1 MSIEKQIIELS
12 DKQQTLDCH
21 QAQLWKTLIQLEHL
35 HLNTNSDLSSKAVSS
50 NQLKQSK
57 ICQIGKLI
65 YWTMTLQ
72 LTERLSRRKIAQL
85 ISHSGLFDTGY
96 YWQQNP
102 EIKKSGEDPLGHYID
117 IGADQGAEPNPL
129 FDTAYYLKN
138 NPEVVTS
145 EMNPLAHYLS
155 IGTSQ
160 GKNPHPL
167 FDTAYYL
174 KNNPEVVTSG
184 INPLAHYL
192 SIGTSQGKTPH
203 PLFDTAYYLKN
214 NPEVVTAGINPL
226 THYLSIGTSQGKN
239 PHPLF
244 DTAYYLKNNP
254 EVTTS
259 GMNSLVHYLGTET
272 SQGKNPHPLF
282 DTFYYLKNNP
292 EVITLGLN
300 PLVHYVTR
308 RKQDNDY
315 PILFANNLPLVAS
328 ELTSIL
334 SKTKILLP
342 LLEEAKN
349 VFFLEY
355 EQPEVS
361 VIVPVYNKLEYTLRC
376 LKSLMYQATSTA
388 FEVIIADDHS
398 IDSTQEAL
406 SSIEGLKYIRNPE
419 NYGFLKSCNYASQA
433 ARGQY
438 IVILNND
445 TIALKNWLEEL
456 ISPFT
461 TQEKVGLVGSM
472 LLYPDGTLQ
481 EAGGLIWNDGSGWN
495 FGRGQDPNIC
505 EYNFVR
511 QTDYCSGASIAL
523 TTQLWRQLE
532 GFDPLFSPAYYEDT
546 DLAFRVR
553 QSGYKVVYTPF
564 SKIIHFEGISSGTD
578 LNSGVKR
585 YQLVNQPKFLKRW
598 QDDLVKFPASPQ
610 SLRDVNY
617 HRNICYKL
625 LWIDATTPTPDQDSG
640 SGDVFNFFQV
650 IQQENWSTT
659 FIPDNFCYDNKYTK
673 SLQRMGVQ
681 CIYSPYWKS
690 VQDYLRDNGKDFD
703 VIVLSRVVIASKY
716 IALLREYAPQA
727 KIVFNTV
734 DLHFLRQS
742 RTVDVLDQL
751 DSVDE
756 VAKTFR
762 DEILTI
768 SQSDLTIVVSPIEE
782 NLVRTIMPSAKLA
795 IIPIIREIP
804 GCENGF
810 RNRQDIGFIGGFNHP
825 PNVDAIHF
833 FVSDIWPL
841 VVSQLPTCRF
851 IIAGSKIP
859 DDIIDLASE
868 NVIVKGFVADLGDL
882 FKNIRLSVAPLRFG
896 AGMKGKVVSSL
907 SYGVPVVATSLATEG
922 MGVTSEREAIITDRP
937 EQFAQA
943 IVDVYTSQEKWS
955 HLSNNG
961 LRFSQDHFSIE
972 AVSVKINEV
981 FNELIDIDS
990 KF

>member
-1 MSIEKQIIELS
+1 
-12 DKQQTLDCH
+12 
-21 QAQLWKTLIQLEHL
+21 
-35 HLNTNSDLSSKAVSS
+35 
-50 NQLKQSK
+50 
-57 ICQIGKLI
+57 
-65 YWTMTLQ
+65 
-72 LTERLSRRKIAQL
+72 
-85 ISHSGLFDTGY
+85 
-96 YWQQNP
+96 
-102 EIKKSGEDPLGHYID
+102 
-117 IGADQGAEPNPL
+117 
-129 FDTAYYLKN
+129 
-138 NPEVVTS
+138 
-145 EMNPLAHYLS
+145 LAHYLS

-174 KNNPEVVTSG
+174 KNNPEVVT
-184 INPLAHYL
+184 
-192 SIGTSQGKTPH
+192 
-203 PLFDTAYYLKN
+203 
-214 NPEVVTAGINPL
+214 AGI
-226 THYLSIGTSQGKN
+226 
-239 PHPLF
+239 
-244 DTAYYLKNNP
+244 
-254 EVTTS
+254 
-259 GMNSLVHYLGTET
+259 
-272 SQGKNPHPLF
+272 
-282 DTFYYLKNNP
+282 
-292 EVITLGLN
+292 N
-300 PLVHYVTR
+300 PLVHYVTIS
-308 RKQDNDY
+308 KKNNDY
-315 PILFANNLPLVAS
+315 PILFADNLPLVAS
-328 ELTSIL
+328 DLTFIL
-334 SKTKILLP
+334 SKTEILLP

-349 VFFLEY
+349 ISFLEY

-361 VIVPVYNKLEYTLRC
+361 IIIPVYNKLEYTLRC
-376 LKSLMYQATSTA
+376 LKSLMYQKIRTT
-388 FEVIIADDHS
+388 FEVIVADDCS
-398 IDSTQEAL
+398 TDSTQEAL
-406 SSIEGLKYIRNPE
+406 SSIERLKYIRNPE
-419 NYGFLKSCNYASQA
+419 NYGFLNSCNHASQE

-445 TIALKNWLEEL
+445 TIALENWLEEL

-461 TQEKVGLVGSM
+461 TQEEVGLVGSM

-511 QTDYCSGASIAL
+511 ETDYCSGASIAL
-523 TTQLWRQLE
+523 RTQLWRKLE
-532 GFDPLFSPAYYEDT
+532 GFDPLFLPAYYEDT

-553 QSGYKVVYTPF
+553 QAGYKVIYTPL

-598 QDDLVKFPASPQ
+598 QDYLVKFPASPQ
-610 SLRDVNY
+610 SLQDVNY
-617 HRNICYKL
+617 HRNICHKL

-650 IQQENWSTT
+650 IQQENWNVT
-659 FIPDNFCYDNKYTK
+659 FIPDNFLYDDKYTK

-681 CIYSPYWKS
+681 CIYTPYWKS
-690 VQDYLRDNGKDFD
+690 VQDYLQYNGKNFD

-795 IIPIIREIP
+795 IIPIIREIH

-868 NVIVKGFVADLGDL
+868 NVIIKGFVADLGDL

-922 MGVTSEREAIITDRP
+922 MGLTSEREAIITDLP
-937 EQFAQA
+937 EQFAQS
-943 IVDVYTSQEKWS
+943 IVNVYTSQEKWS
-955 HLSNNG
+955 YLSNNG
-961 LRFSQDHFSIE
+961 LKFSQDHFSIE
-972 AVSVKINEV
+972 AVSVTINEV
-981 FNELIDIDS
+981 LNELIDIDS
-990 KF
+990 RF

>member
-21 QAQLWKTLIQLEHL
+21 QAQLWKTLIQLEYL
-35 HLNTNSDLSSKAVSS
+35 YLNASSDLSSKAVRS

-65 YWTMTLQ
+65 YWAMTLQ
-72 LTERLSRRKIAQL
+72 LTERLSRRKMAQL

-138 NPEVVTS
+138 HPEVVTS
-145 EMNPLAHYLS
+145 GMNPLAHYLS

-174 KNNPEVVTSG
+174 KNNPEVVTAG
-184 INPLAHYL
+184 INPLA
-192 SIGTSQGKTPH
+192 
-203 PLFDTAYYLKN
+203 
-214 NPEVVTAGINPL
+214 
-226 THYLSIGTSQGKN
+226 HYLSIGTSQGKN

-259 GMNSLVHYLGTET
+259 GMNPLVHYLGTET

-334 SKTKILLP
+334 SKTEILLP

-349 VFFLEY
+349 IFFLEY

-361 VIVPVYNKLEYTLRC
+361 IIVPVYNKLEYTLRC
-376 LKSLMYQATSTA
+376 IKSLMYQKTTSIT
-388 FEVIIADDHS
+388 FEVIIADDCS
-398 IDSTQEAL
+398 TDSTQEAL

-419 NYGFLKSCNYASQA
+419 NYGFLNSCNYASQK
-433 ARGQY
+433 ARGKY

-445 TIALKNWLEEL
+445 TIALENWLEEL
-456 ISPFT
+456 IHPFSIQT
-461 TQEKVGLVGSM
+461 NVGLVGSM
-472 LLYPDGTLQ
+472 LIYPDGTLQ

-511 QTDYCSGASIAL
+511 ETDYCSGASIAL

-532 GFDPLFSPAYYEDT
+532 GFDSLFSPAYYEDT

-553 QSGYKVVYTPF
+553 QAGYKVVYTPF
-564 SKIIHFEGISSGTD
+564 SKIVHFEGISSGTD

-610 SLRDVNY
+610 SLQDVNY
-617 HRNICYKL
+617 HRNICHKL
-625 LWIDATTPTPDQDSG
+625 LWVDATTPTPDQDSG

-650 IQQENWSTT
+650 IQQENWNVT
-659 FIPDNFCYDNKYTK
+659 FIPDNFLYDDKYTK

-681 CIYSPYWKS
+681 CIYTPYWQS
-690 VQDYLRDNGKDFD
+690 VQDYLRYNGKDFD

-868 NVIVKGFVADLGDL
+868 NVIIKGFVADLGDL

-922 MGVTSEREAIITDRP
+922 MGVTSEREAIITDLP
-937 EQFAQA
+937 EQFAQS

-955 HLSNNG
+955 YLSNNG
-961 LRFSQDHFSIE
+961 LKFSQDHFSIE
-972 AVSVKINEV
+972 AVSVTINEV
-981 FNELIDIDS
+981 LNELVDIDS